1 MNRTPLVSGATLC
14 TLSHNY
20 YPNNALDVNKASKNT
35 LTY

>member
-20 YPNNALDVNKASKNT
+20 YPNNQCDQIKIAKCL
-35 LTY
+35 